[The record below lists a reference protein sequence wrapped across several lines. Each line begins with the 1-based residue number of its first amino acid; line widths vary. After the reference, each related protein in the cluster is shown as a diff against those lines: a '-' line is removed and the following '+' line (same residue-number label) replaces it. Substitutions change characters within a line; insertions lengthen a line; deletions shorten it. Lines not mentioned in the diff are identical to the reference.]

1 MLFVQQFSKVYQDD
15 WNLFNPS
22 LLAVMTSPVVATVLR
37 CHLHAR
43 PYEVKMSTVE
53 GVAGSTGQTDEAEEI
68 EGHY

>member
-1 MLFVQQFSKVYQDD
+1 MYQDD

-37 CHLHAR
+37 GVTSTHV

-68 EGHY
+68 EGH